1 MIKKILNST
10 SAQHIAV
17 DQSKREENK
26 LLSGTVMENV
36 MS

>member
-10 SAQHIAV
+10 SAQHIEV
-17 DQSKREENK
+17 DRPKREENK